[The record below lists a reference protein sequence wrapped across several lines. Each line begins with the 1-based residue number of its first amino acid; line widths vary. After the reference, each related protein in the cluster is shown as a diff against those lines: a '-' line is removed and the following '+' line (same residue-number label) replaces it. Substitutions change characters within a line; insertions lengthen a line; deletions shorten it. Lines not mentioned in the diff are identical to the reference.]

1 VILYFDKATSKTCPQ
16 FRPDLCG
23 GGQVTGRSTTTIYN
37 NIDSRYNH
45 SYTFSMKTAI
55 SIPDS
60 IFQAAENLA
69 QRLGLSRSELYVKAM
84 SEYLNSH
91 KNQNVTK
98 KLNEIYASNNSN
110 LDNEIL
116 SMQIH
121 SIPKE
126 DWE

>member
-1 VILYFDKATSKTCPQ
+1 
-16 FRPDLCG
+16 
-23 GGQVTGRSTTTIYN
+23 
-37 NIDSRYNH
+37 
-45 SYTFSMKTAI
+45 MKTAI

-84 SEYLNSH
+84 NEYLNSH

-98 KLNEIYASNNSN
+98 KLNEVYASNDSTI
-110 LDNEIL
+110 DNDVL
-116 SMQIH
+116 SMQIR

-126 DWE
+126 NWE

>member
-1 VILYFDKATSKTCPQ
+1 
-16 FRPDLCG
+16 
-23 GGQVTGRSTTTIYN
+23 
-37 NIDSRYNH
+37 
-45 SYTFSMKTAI
+45 MKTAI

>member
-1 VILYFDKATSKTCPQ
+1 
-16 FRPDLCG
+16 
-23 GGQVTGRSTTTIYN
+23 
-37 NIDSRYNH
+37 
-45 SYTFSMKTAI
+45 MKTAI

-84 SEYLNSH
+84 NEYLNLH
-91 KNQNVTK
+91 KNENVTK
-98 KLNEIYASNNSN
+98 KLNEIYASNESKI
-110 LDNEIL
+110 DDDIL
-116 SMQIH
+116 SLQTR